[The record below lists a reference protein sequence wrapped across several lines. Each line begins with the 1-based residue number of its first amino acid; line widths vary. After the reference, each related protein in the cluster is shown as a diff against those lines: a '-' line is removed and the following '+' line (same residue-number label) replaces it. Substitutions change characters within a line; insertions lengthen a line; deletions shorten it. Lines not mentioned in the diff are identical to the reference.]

1 MKKILFTLLIL
12 GQILMAATIEYIET
26 NGLKVPVIF
35 EEDKRL
41 PLATM
46 QFIFTNSGSITDSTK
61 SGLAKMSAKVM
72 NEGTKKLGS
81 SAFAEVLESKAIHV
95 SSSTGTETFV
105 MEVGSLK
112 ENFDEALGY
121 FDSLLKDPNFTK
133 EALEKVKTTTIGSL
147 SRKENDF
154 DYIAGNEL
162 KSILF
167 KGSVLANPPSGTIE
181 SVKSIEL
188 KDVQN
193 FIKTNLVS
201 SKLIVVL
208 GGDIDLPKAKLK
220 IVKIISSLNK
230 GKKTEVKNYK
240 VIKNAKDSVLKKETQ
255 QAYVYFGSPYDMKV
269 NDEDY
274 YKARVATFILGT
286 GGFGSRLMEEIRV
299 KRGLAYS
306 AYARVSVTKSSSYMT
321 GYLQTKL
328 ESMDE
333 AKSTVKEVVAKFV
346 KNGVTKEELEHTKKF
361 LLGSEPLRVE
371 TMSQRLNRTFMEFY
385 KGWDLGDSAKE
396 LKKIEKLKLKDL
408 NAFIKEHKE
417 ILEIS
422 FAIVTNKKK

>member
-1 MKKILFTLLIL
+1 MKIFLTLLIL

-26 NGLKVPVIF
+26 KSLKIPVIF
-35 EEDKRL
+35 EYDNRL
-41 PLATM
+41 PLVTM
-46 QFIFTNSGSITDSTK
+46 QFTFTNSGSITDTTK

-81 SAFAEVLESKAIHV
+81 SAFAEALESKAIHI

-105 MEVGSLK
+105 IEVGSLK
-112 ENFDEALGY
+112 ENFDDALVY
-121 FDSLLKDPNFTK
+121 FETLLKDPNLTDK
-133 EALEKVKTTTIGSL
+133 ALDKVKNTTIGSL

-167 KGSVLANPPSGTIE
+167 KGSVLANSSSGTIE

-188 KDVQN
+188 NDVKN

-208 GGDIDLPKAKLK
+208 GGDIDLKTAKVK
-220 IVKIISSLNK
+220 IAKIISSLNK
-230 GKKTEVKNYK
+230 GKKTEVKNYTVTK
-240 VIKNAKDSVLKKETQ
+240 TPKESILKKETQ
-255 QAYVYFGSPYDMKV
+255 QAYVYFGSPYNMKSG
-269 NDEDY
+269 DEDY

-306 AYARVSVTKSSSYMT
+306 AYARVSITKSSSYMT

-333 AKSTVKEVVAKFV
+333 AKKTVKEVVAKFV
-346 KNGVTKEELEHTKKF
+346 KSGVTKEELEQTKKF

-385 KGWDLGDSAKE
+385 KGQDLGHSKAE

-417 ILEIS
+417 ILEMS
-422 FAIVTNKKK
+422 FAIVTK